1 MDQFV
6 NNTTVTGDVMDNIP
20 TMKHSPLVAAIF
32 TAFYVIVFV
41 LGVTGNMLVCVVV
54 IKDRSM
60 RTVTNYFI
68 VNLAVSDLLV
78 MLLCLPVT
86 LVDNLLTGWR
96 FGQAMCKLYPVIQ
109 GATVGA
115 SLFTLVAI
123 AADRYKA
130 VLHATSKKLSGSHT
144 LGVVVVVWVLAAAI
158 MIPQGLMRTETWYYL
173 TDGNLLA
180 TCTEKW
186 QMDIYRKL
194 YTGSLFMICYA
205 IPLIV
210 AIVLYVRIGYR
221 IRKPRRSFH
230 LSSSPQRARVSA
242 RKVAVIKML
251 ATVVVLFAVL
261 WLPLQTVFMVSDF
274 ADVTEAQKYVIFVY
288 IYPIAHWLTY
298 MNSALNPVVYGYFN
312 NNFREAFHG
321 LVASWRKNVGLNT
334 MRKKAFIMSRR
345 LTRTTK
351 TPTSP
356 TQQIQLTTI
365 N

>member
-1 MDQFV
+1 
-6 NNTTVTGDVMDNIP
+6 
-20 TMKHSPLVAAIF
+20 MKHSPLVAAIF
-32 TAFYVIVFV
+32 TAFYVIIFV
-41 LGVTGNMLVCVVV
+41 MGVTGNLLVCVVV

-86 LVDNLLTGWR
+86 LVDNLLTGRLVSDERLVHYTVLDLISTATPHFTVCNHRWR

-130 VLHATSKKLSGSHT
+130 VLHATSKKLSGLHT
-144 LGVVVVVWVLAAAI
+144 LCVVVLVWALAVAT
-158 MIPQGLMRTETWYYL
+158 MIPQGLVRRETWYYL
-173 TDGNLLA
+173 TNGNLLA

-186 QMDIYRKL
+186 QTDIYRKL

-251 ATVVVLFAVL
+251 TTVVILFAVL

-312 NNFREAFHG
+312 NNFREAFH
-321 LVASWRKNVGLNT
+321 S
-334 MRKKAFIMSRR
+334 
-345 LTRTTK
+345 
-351 TPTSP
+351 
-356 TQQIQLTTI
+356 
-365 N
+365 

>member
-6 NNTTVTGDVMDNIP
+6 NNTTVADHVMGAMP
-20 TMKHSPLVAAIF
+20 FMKHSPLVAAVF
-32 TAFYVIVFV
+32 TAFYVVIFV
-41 LGVTGNMLVCVVV
+41 LGVTGNLLVCVVV

-78 MLLCLPVT
+78 MLICLPVT
-86 LVDNLLTGWR
+86 LVENLLTGWR

-130 VLHATSKKLSGSHT
+130 VLHATSKKLSGCST
-144 LGVVVVVWVLAAAI
+144 LCVVAVVWVLALAI
-158 MIPQGLMRTETWYYL
+158 MIPQGLVRRENWYYL
-173 TDGNLLA
+173 TDGNNVV

-186 QMDIYRKL
+186 LNEIYRKL
-194 YTGSLFMICYA
+194 YFGSLFMICYA

-261 WLPLQTVFMVSDF
+261 WLPLQTVFMVLEF
-274 ADVTEAQKYVIFVY
+274 ATITEAQEYVIFVY
-288 IYPIAHWLTY
+288 VYPIAHWLTY
-298 MNSALNPVVYGYFN
+298 LNSALNPVVYGYFN

-321 LVASWRKNVGLNT
+321 LIATWRKNIGLDS